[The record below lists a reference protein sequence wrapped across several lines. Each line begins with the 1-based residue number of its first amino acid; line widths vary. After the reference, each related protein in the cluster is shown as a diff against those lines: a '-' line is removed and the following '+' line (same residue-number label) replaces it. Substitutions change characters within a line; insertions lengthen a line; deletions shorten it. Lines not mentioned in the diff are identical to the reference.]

1 MFFFKLRLSKYFI
14 AYLMGFVA
22 LDCFALQR
30 DGQNSC
36 LQLRDSF
43 LARHS
48 ENTYQSL
55 ELRAECEAP
64 SNYSPNDIQRLVHLT
79 GNGNRWAAQ
88 YLAKNLK
95 QFDGGDLEDAL
106 VGLGKFSTHN
116 MASLMGFLKN
126 GTISERNF
134 CDALTMLPLSIS
146 DDQHAQLVELDV
158 RRRAA
163 IGVKRQDLSV
173 QRKLAIDS
181 IDKFVKE
188 VRPK

>member
-1 MFFFKLRLSKYFI
+1 MV
-14 AYLMGFVA
+14 FVT
-22 LDCFALQR
+22 LDCFALQEG
-30 DGQNSC
+30 GQNSC

-43 LARHS
+43 LACPS

-55 ELRAECEAP
+55 ERHAECEAS
-64 SNYSPNDIQRLVHLT
+64 SNYSTNDIQRLVQLA
-79 GNGNRWAAQ
+79 GNSNRWAAR

-116 MASLMGFLKN
+116 MANLMIFLKN

-134 CDALTMLPLSIS
+134 CDALTMLPLSMS
-146 DDQHAQLVELDV
+146 DDRHAQLVELNI

-163 IGVKRQDLSV
+163 FGVKRQDLSV

-188 VRPK
+188 MRSN